1 MIVGTRGEQ
10 ASRRV
15 IKTMYIARKI
25 DVYPVCVLEY
35 YRGHLADVPC
45 VCYLLPVPD
54 EEGESGTVAVHAC
67 DGAVDTAVAPPD
79 SPPVMRGL
87 TFRFF
92 LMVLSKKL
100 RMQ

>member
-1 MIVGTRGEQ
+1 M
-10 ASRRV
+10 
-15 IKTMYIARKI
+15 TMVLTLTSIPF
-25 DVYPVCVLEY
+25 VLLEY
-35 YRGHLADVPC
+35 YRCHLADVSC

-67 DGAVDTAVAPPD
+67 DDDCAGAVEADVALPASMPG
-79 SPPVMRGL
+79 VRGL

-92 LMVLSKKL
+92 LIVLSKKW